1 MATIEYFYTGH
12 SVFAYIGHARFLEI
26 AKAQGRRIDH
36 RPFDL
41 RKLVTKT
48 GAQPMAERSK
58 AHLGYF
64 FGVEVRRWAAY
75 RNVPILSHS
84 PTHHKNDITRLNCLL
99 IAGKEQGV
107 DVDRLSHEM
116 LRAHWVDDFDLD
128 NLDDL
133 RTICERA
140 EIAPAP
146 LLGALDDPHIL
157 DIYRRNTDEA
167 IERSVF
173 GAPTYF
179 VDGEMFYGQDRLEIM
194 DHTMTRATSKG

>member
-1 MATIEYFYTGH
+1 MGCIEYFYTGH
-12 SVFAYIGHARFLEI
+12 SVFAYIGHAKCLEI
-26 AKAQGRRIDH
+26 AKAAGRKIDH

-41 RKLVTKT
+41 RKLVTTT
-48 GAQPMAERSK
+48 GAQPMAERSA

-64 FGVEVRRWAAY
+64 FGVEVQRWAAY
-75 RNVPILSHS
+75 RAVPILSHS

-107 DVDRLSHEM
+107 DVNRLAHEM

-128 NLDDL
+128 NPDDL
-133 RTICERA
+133 ATICTRA
-140 EIAPAP
+140 EVRAAP
-146 LLGALDDPHIL
+146 LLDALENPTVL
-157 DIYRRNTDEA
+157 ETYQRNTDEA
-167 IERSVF
+167 IRRGVF

-194 DHTMTRATSKG
+194 AHLMRS